1 MDPYFFFF
9 FLMENTIPLYGYT
22 TFYLSITLANGH
34 LGCFHIL
41 AVMNNAAVNPCEPMS
56 LVLLGVY
63 LGVELLGCMRTLCI
77 TF

>member
-1 MDPYFFFF
+1 MDQYSTLLCCQMILDYMDSLPP
-9 FLMENTIPLYGYT
+9 T
-22 TFYLSITLANGH
+22 YLSLANGH